1 MARAQTSQPSTTTD
15 DVTIVSRVQRDLGAW
30 RSFLRDENARLD
42 EFHLAAA
49 MVTIGLHRAGD
60 FGSATD
66 LVEAILRPTDHIA
79 MLSSDE
85 MSVLLAPVQDIR
97 EAKRLV
103 HVIDA
108 KFHAAGIDAHI
119 GWAMRHDGH
128 GLFHAAAR
136 ADAAMLTAKG
146 HGNLAFDLSKR

>member
-1 MARAQTSQPSTTTD
+1 MAQAQASQPPTKTD
-15 DVTIVSRVQRDLGAW
+15 DVTIVSRVQRDLGEW
-30 RSFLRDENARLD
+30 RSFLRDEDGRLD
-42 EFHLAAA
+42 ELHLAAA

-60 FGSATD
+60 FAMATD
-66 LVEAILRPTDHIA
+66 LVETILRPTDHHA
-79 MLSSDE
+79 MLCDDE
-85 MSVLLAPVQDIR
+85 MSVLLAPVEDIR

-108 KFHAAGIDAHI
+108 KFHTAGIDAHI